1 MVRFAI
7 IRRSCVKLSTPS
19 STRCRFIVGQVC
31 RAVVIIVLRVIHSPM
46 GRFDRQRF
54 LGVKS
59 EVLLLDFLNS
69 FRVLRGYLRSVV
81 IDVQCKYLWISFILA
96 ELYSRLLF
104 ARLLLNLI
112 AWLLFR
118 VVLRLL
124 LDLYKIIHFFGV
136 LVVVTIGSLAALE
149 GSLGL
154 LFNYF

>member
-1 MVRFAI
+1 
-7 IRRSCVKLSTPS
+7 
-19 STRCRFIVGQVC
+19 
-31 RAVVIIVLRVIHSPM
+31 M